1 MKNAAIALVMALLVI
16 AMPVAAAEEASEEL
30 DVGAGFTPD
39 SPVYGL
45 DRAVE
50 NVQLLLAFDSLQKA
64 KLHYQLAKER
74 LAEARELAKQGKSQ
88 YVAKLQEEY
97 ENELGS
103 ADSDEE
109 KAVASGQNVT
119 DFAETVTDETHKH
132 VLVLQRV
139 LESAPDQ
146 AKPAL
151 EAAIKR
157 SLERQTKI
165 AERIEEHREL
175 VNMTIAVG
183 NKTIT
188 VEVPA
193 KVATKFLE
201 KAEKVVK
208 DKEEL
213 REHVLEKVE
222 EKIALAEK
230 AIANVKEK
238 AGTANATRVE
248 KYLENAERHLAKAK
262 EAFEAKKY
270 GEAWGQATAALQ
282 IAKNGERFLGIE
294 KKLEER
300 KAEIKEKLDERK
312 EALKE
317 RLEEL
322 KKKRSGETNK
332 SSSGCVTVYQPVCGA
347 DGKTYGNS
355 CEAEVAG
362 VKIKHSGEC
371 GTKNTNT
378 SNTGESNSSNQ

>member
-1 MKNAAIALVMALLVI
+1 MKNAAIALVMALLV
-16 AMPVAAAEEASEEL
+16 ATVPVAAVEESEEL
-30 DVGAGFTPD
+30 DTGAGFTPD

-45 DRAVE
+45 DRAFE

-74 LAEARELAKQGKSQ
+74 LAEARELAKQGKHQ
-88 YVAKLQEEY
+88 YIQQLQEEY
-97 ENELGS
+97 ESELSS

-151 EAAIKR
+151 EAVIKR
-157 SLERQTKI
+157 SLEKQKKI
-165 AERIEEHREL
+165 AERVEEHREL
-175 VNMTIAVG
+175 VNMTITVG
-183 NKTIT
+183 NKTVT

-201 KAEKVVK
+201 KANRTLH

-213 REHVLEKVE
+213 REHVIEKVE
-222 EKIALAEK
+222 GRINLAEETIEN
-230 AIANVKEK
+230 AKEK
-238 AGTANATRVE
+238 LSGENATRAQAL
-248 KYLENAERHLAKAK
+248 LENAERHLAKAK

-270 GEAWGQATAALQ
+270 GEAWGQATSAFE
-282 IAKNGERFLGIE
+282 IAKKAERFLGIE
-294 KKLEER
+294 KKMEER
-300 KAEIKEKLDERK
+300 KEEIREKLEERK

-322 KKKRSGETNK
+322 KKKRLETNK
-332 SSSGCVTVYQPVCGA
+332 SDSGCVAVYQPVCGA

-355 CEAEVAG
+355 CEAKVAG
-362 VKIKHSGEC
+362 VVIKHSGKC
-371 GTKNTNT
+371 NIKSTN
-378 SNTGESNSSNQ
+378 SSEGNSNSSD